1 MTLPMKKLT
10 TAIIFIVLLFI
21 SCNKEEIKT
30 DPDNP
35 LLGIWNYSN
44 FQDNMWIY
52 TRNLEFIDNHCYE
65 FKNDGTLIERKNSG
79 WCGTPPI
86 TYADY
91 PGTWSLLNDTLVQI
105 EVGYWGGTA
114 SYKLDIESVDSKF
127 LKATIVEPDK

>member
-1 MTLPMKKLT
+1 MNKLT
-10 TAIIFIVLLFI
+10 ATIIFPFLLFI

-30 DPDNP
+30 DPDNL

-44 FQDNMWIY
+44 FQDNMFIY
-52 TRNLEFIDNHCYE
+52 ARNLEFIDNHCYE
-65 FKNDGTLIERKNSG
+65 FKDDGTIIERKNAG

-86 TYADY
+86 TYANY

>member
-1 MTLPMKKLT
+1 MKKLT

-105 EVGYWGGTA
+105 KVGYWGGTA

>member
-1 MTLPMKKLT
+1 MNKLT

>member
-1 MTLPMKKLT
+1 MNKLT
-10 TAIIFIVLLFI
+10 TTIIFPFLLFI

-30 DPDNP
+30 DPDNL

-44 FQDNMWIY
+44 FQDNMFIY
-52 TRNLEFIDNHCYE
+52 ARNLEFIDNHCYE
-65 FKNDGTLIERKNSG
+65 FKDDGTIIERKNAG

-86 TYADY
+86 TYANY

>member
-105 EVGYWGGTA
+105 KVGYWGGTA

>member
-1 MTLPMKKLT
+1 VNNLTATIILP
-10 TAIIFIVLLFI
+10 FLLFI

-35 LLGIWNYSN
+35 LPGIWNYSD
-44 FQDNMWIY
+44 FQDNMFIY

-65 FKNDGTLIERKNSG
+65 FKDDGTLIERKNAG

-91 PGTWSLLNDTLVQI
+91 QGTWTHLNDTLIQI
-105 EVGYWGGTA
+105 EVGYWGGSV

-127 LKATIVEPDK
+127 LKVTIVEPDK

>member
-1 MTLPMKKLT
+1 MNKLT
-10 TAIIFIVLLFI
+10 TAIIFIFLLVI
-21 SCNKEEIKT
+21 SCNKEEIKI

-52 TRNLEFIDNHCYE
+52 TRDIEFIDNHCYE
-65 FKNDGTLIERKNSG
+65 FKNDGTLIERKNAG

-91 PGTWSLLNDTLVQI
+91 PGTWCQLNDTVVQI

-127 LKATIVEPDK
+127 LKVTIVEPEE

>member
-1 MTLPMKKLT
+1 MNKLT
-10 TAIIFIVLLFI
+10 TTIISIFLLVI

-35 LLGIWNYSN
+35 LLGIWNYSD

-65 FKNDGTLIERKNSG
+65 FKNDGTLIERKNAG

-91 PGTWSLLNDTLVQI
+91 PGTWSLLNDTIVQI

-127 LKATIVEPDK
+127 LKASIVEPDK

>member
-1 MTLPMKKLT
+1 MNKLT
-10 TAIIFIVLLFI
+10 TAIISIFLLVI

-35 LLGIWNYSN
+35 LLGIWNYSD

-65 FKNDGTLIERKNSG
+65 FKNDGTLIERKNAG

-91 PGTWSLLNDTLVQI
+91 PGTWSLLNDTIVQI

-127 LKATIVEPDK
+127 LKASIVEPDK